1 MSPHPSESNSAST
14 ATARRAEAFASF
26 GCLRIFSLF
35 AAVCAL
41 FNSSVAINRSSS
53 SRVSST
59 DLASRSR
66 TVDSSVAIRRPSPW
80 RRICATSALIP
91 YRASSA

>member
-1 MSPHPSESNSAST
+1 
-14 ATARRAEAFASF
+14 
-26 GCLRIFSLF
+26 LRIFSLF

-53 SRVSST
+53 SRVSSI
-59 DLASRSR
+59 DLASSNL
-66 TVDSSVAIRRPSPW
+66 TVASNVARRRPSPW

-91 YRASSA
+91 YRASSFSRRGGTRSSAARSAMPRPITSAT